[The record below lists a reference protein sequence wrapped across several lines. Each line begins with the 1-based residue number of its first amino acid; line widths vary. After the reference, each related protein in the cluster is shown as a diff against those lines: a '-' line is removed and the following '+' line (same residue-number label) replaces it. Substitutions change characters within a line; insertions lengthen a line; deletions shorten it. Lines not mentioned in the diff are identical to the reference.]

1 MLILSELI
9 IKVFLRKLLPVF
21 FFRSEILGNGKSRHD
36 RGMVDRV
43 IFYFIEKFQCIAQRF
58 RHIGKELVHLFS
70 CLHPFLLGIEHTGRI
85 IQILTG
91 TQTDQT
97 VMCFGI
103 FFIHEMN
110 VICTNQL
117 DIKLLGIFH
126 KIFVHLY
133 LQRVALVIG
142 PGNSCF
148 MALHFKVKIIAEQV
162 LIPLNS
168 FFRFGKLVIGNPL
181 RYLATETSRTN
192 H

>member
-97 VMCFGI
+97 VVRFRI
-103 FFIHEMN
+103 LFIYKVN
-110 VICTNQL
+110 IIRTNQF
-117 DIKLLGIFH
+117 DIEFLSIFYQM
-126 KIFVHLY
+126 FVHIH
-133 LQRVALVIG
+133 LQRITLMIG
-142 PGNSCF
+142 TGNSRF
-148 MALHFKVKIIAEQV
+148 MAL
-162 LIPLNS
+162 
-168 FFRFGKLVIGNPL
+168 
-181 RYLATETSRTN
+181 
-192 H
+192 